1 MKKIC
6 TMLFMLNL
14 VSCKDDNVIFEIDNL
29 NRDMITVLG
38 HGGMGIGSTYP
49 MNTFE
54 SIINCI
60 NLGSDGSEIDV
71 QMTSDGVLVAFH
83 DFDLSVKT
91 NLQGVVNAHTWE
103 ELRNGYYNETP
114 YMRYALVSLDQIFS
128 NIEIVE
134 NYKFTFDCKLYRETT
149 ADDAY
154 FARFADAIIAIAEK
168 YGLQRRICI
177 ESNDKNF
184 LGILQQKA
192 VRYKLFI
199 YPDDF
204 NEGLAIAK
212 SMGLYG
218 ITVSTNQISAEDVKA
233 AHEAGVRVAVWDA
246 RSEQE
251 NRDAVQKNPDFIQ
264 TDNVKYL
271 VNLLGPTID
280 LALERKAARQD
291 SLLNRK
297 KLTPADTSS
306 QIISMQP
313 IL

>member
-14 VSCKDDNVIFEIDNL
+14 VSCKDDHVIFEIDNL

-91 NLQGVVNAHTWE
+91 NLQGVVNAHTWQ

-128 NIEIVE
+128 NLENVE

-184 LGILQQKA
+184 LGIIQQKA

-204 NEGLAIAK
+204 TEGLAIAK

-306 QIISMQP
+306 QIISIQP